1 MFMKHLRSVI
11 RILGLA
17 LILCCLTSCSDSI
30 SGYSMLLW
38 SLPDYNLSDCD
49 VVPVY
54 IKSNISQTYVIG
66 IPGTEEKIEVPLW
79 QITEPVS
86 KRKAEQKVERY
97 LPLKHMYARVVLD
110 GLPIRADAANTAKQ
124 VYRLR
129 ENEVIKV
136 LYKGNGAAVMA
147 GTNNQMQGEW
157 YRVMASDGTMG
168 WCFSYNLRIYDET
181 ETVVVETVEEEKV
194 DEYLEAALSSRW
206 YPDYYS
212 DMIRHNQVSVE
223 RMRSQPAFDP
233 GRDSGTIRFDYDDI
247 SVTYP
252 YNGITTTS
260 EFVYRFNDAPF
271 IMTIKR
277 TGYIVLQYTD
287 DSGKPQAFDLVTLG
301 ASVDDVISKE
311 LERRASEYEM
321 LKSFGPEFSSSN
333 YGDITFGDSSQF
345 TWTGW
350 RQLVPSVFENGIGT
364 TGNVVIKYFVDAKLA
379 FSYDGVLTFSFSSGN
394 EYSFLY
400 KREDTGLRLENVDPR
415 QIKDGVVLNRA
426 SSPVVL
432 FFTKVSSDSKSNSSG
447 AL

>member
-1 MFMKHLRSVI
+1 MKHFRSVI
-11 RILGLA
+11 RILSLA

-30 SGYSMLLW
+30 SGYGMLLW
-38 SLPDYNLSDCD
+38 SLPDNNLSDCD
-49 VVPVY
+49 IVPVY

-129 ENEVIKV
+129 ENEIIKV

-181 ETVVVETVEEEKV
+181 DAPVQEVVEEEQV

-206 YPDYYS
+206 YPDYYN
-212 DMIRHNQVSVE
+212 DMVKRGQVSVE
-223 RMRSQPAFDP
+223 RMRSLSAFDP

-252 YNGITTTS
+252 YNGVTTTS
-260 EFVYRFNDAPF
+260 EFVYKFNDAPF
-271 IMTIKR
+271 IMTIKK
-277 TGYIVLQYTD
+277 TGFIVLQYTD

-301 ASVDDVISKE
+301 TSVDEIISKE
-311 LERRASEYEM
+311 LDRRASEYQM
-321 LKSFGPEFSSSN
+321 LCKFGPFFSSSN
-333 YGDITFGDSSQF
+333 YGDITFRDGNAF

-350 RQLVPSVFENGIGT
+350 KQLVPSVFETGIGT
-364 TGNVVIKYFVDAKLA
+364 TGNVTIKYFVDKSLS
-379 FSYDGVLTFSFSSGN
+379 FSYDGVLTFVFSSSGK
-394 EYSFLY
+394 EYNFLY
-400 KREDTGLRLENVDPR
+400 KREDTGLRLENADSR
-415 QIKDGVVLNRA
+415 QIKDGVVMNRA
-426 SSPVVL
+426 SSPVVM
-432 FFTKVSSDSKSNSSG
+432 FFTKTASDDKSGSDG
-447 AL
+447 AF

>member
-1 MFMKHLRSVI
+1 MAI
-11 RILGLA
+11 IGLA
-17 LILCCLTSCSDSI
+17 IVLCLTSCSDI
-30 SGYSMLLW
+30 SGYGMLLW
-38 SLPDYNLSDCD
+38 SIPEYDLSDCD

-79 QITEPVS
+79 QITDPVS
-86 KRKAEQKVERY
+86 KRKCEQKAERY
-97 LPLKHMYARVVLD
+97 LPLRHMYARVVLD

-129 ENEVIKV
+129 ENEIIKV

-168 WCFSYNLRIYDET
+168 WCFSYNLRIFDET
-181 ETVVVETVEEEKV
+181 DAPVQEVVEEEQV
-194 DEYLEAALSSRW
+194 DEYLEAALSSKW

-212 DMIRHNQVSVE
+212 DMVKRGQVSVE
-223 RMRSQPAFDP
+223 RMRSLSAFDP

-252 YNGITTTS
+252 YDGITTTS
-260 EFVYRFNDAPF
+260 EFVYRFNGAPF
-271 IMTIKR
+271 IMTIKK

-301 ASVDDVISKE
+301 SSVDDIISSE

-321 LKSFGPEFSSSN
+321 IRQFGPAFSSSN
-333 YGDITFGDSSQF
+333 YGDLTFNAGNSFS
-345 TWTGW
+345 WTGW
-350 RQLVPSVFENGIGT
+350 KQLVPSVFESGIGT
-364 TGNVVIKYFVDAKLA
+364 TGNVSIKYFVDKSLA
-379 FSYDGVLTFSFSSGN
+379 FSYDGVLTFVFSSSGK
-394 EYSFLY
+394 EYNFLY
-400 KREDTGLRLENVDPR
+400 KREDTGLRLENVDSR
-415 QIKDGVVLNRA
+415 QIKDNVVKARA
-426 SSPVVL
+426 SSPVVM
-432 FFTKVSSDSKSNSSG
+432 FFTKVTADGKTNGNG
-447 AL
+447 AF